1 MAESKV
7 ISIRLTA
14 EMLAEVDQLAAK
26 KLYYTRT
33 SIIEAGI
40 KMMIAAQDYGEV
52 QNPINFSPRWDEV
65 TEFKF
70 KYRRKVLP

>member
-7 ISIRLTA
+7 ISIRLTD
-14 EMLAEVDQLAAK
+14 EMLAEVDRLAARQR
-26 KLYYTRT
+26 YYTRT

-40 KMMIAAQDYGEV
+40 KMMIAAETHGGV

-65 TEFKF
+65 TEFSF
-70 KYRRKVLP
+70 RYRRKVLP

>member
-14 EMLAEVDQLAAK
+14 EMLAEVDQLAARER
-26 KLYYTRT
+26 YYTRT

-40 KMMIAAQDYGEV
+40 KMMIEARHHNGV

-65 TEFKF
+65 TEFSF
-70 KYRRKVLP
+70 KYRRKVKP

>member
-7 ISIRLTA
+7 VSIRLTE
-14 EMLAEVDQLAAK
+14 EMLAEVDRLAAK
-26 KLYYTRT
+26 QRWYTRT

-40 KMMIAAQDYGEV
+40 KMMIVAQDHGGV

-65 TEFKF
+65 TEFSFKF
-70 KYRRKVLP
+70 RRKVKP